1 LVVRV
6 ILDENLPRVLARELV
21 GHDAK
26 TVQQMGWASLQ
37 NGALLASIADAGFGA
52 LLTMDKN
59 LSKQQRVSD
68 LPFAVVVVRAHDN
81 QLATLL
87 PLVPAILGA
96 LAAARPGQVVTTGE
110 A

>member
-1 LVVRV
+1 MVRV

-37 NGALLASIADAGFGA
+37 NGALLSSIADAGFGA
-52 LLTMDKN
+52 LLTMDRN
-59 LSKQQRVSD
+59 LSKQQRVAD
-68 LPFAVVVVRAHDN
+68 LPFGIVVVRARDN
-81 QLATLL
+81 RLATLM

-96 LAAARPGQVVTTGE
+96 LASVRPGQVVATGE
-110 A
+110 S

>member
-1 LVVRV
+1 MVRV
-6 ILDENLPRVLARELV
+6 ILDENLPRALARELQ

-26 TVQQMGWASLQ
+26 TVPQMGWASLK
-37 NGALLASIADAGFGA
+37 NGALLASIADAGFDA

-59 LSKQQRVSD
+59 LSMQQRVED
-68 LPFAVVVVRAHDN
+68 LPFGIVVVRARDN

-96 LAAARPGQVVTTGE
+96 LAGVRPGRVVTTAGS
-110 A
+110 